1 VFHDLGYP
9 WQYAERLQSN
19 LFGMNS
25 PSITT
30 NRSATQVFDE
40 YEHRLLMHALRGYK
54 KQDAASPSRWASEI
68 VQLTDVAL
76 SQTHGFPGALGFLH
90 LNDAIRKYPIREQS
104 PLHLL
109 CVEWV
114 AVAIMM
120 HDLGKIYWGKDRLG
134 GESPTNPSLRL
145 SFDRD
150 PLSSIVTLADV
161 LQEFNRP
168 TAKFGQTNGIGLN
181 DQVVISYESV
191 CSETELEL
199 DGAAMT
205 IRYKMKDDDSRRI
218 KRKSIAD
225 DQHCYFDRASG
236 FLNMESIGIESVK
249 LEAV

>member
-1 VFHDLGYP
+1 
-9 WQYAERLQSN
+9 
-19 LFGMNS
+19 
-25 PSITT
+25 
-30 NRSATQVFDE
+30 
-40 YEHRLLMHALRGYK
+40 
-54 KQDAASPSRWASEI
+54 
-68 VQLTDVAL
+68 
-76 SQTHGFPGALGFLH
+76 
-90 LNDAIRKYPIREQS
+90 
-104 PLHLL
+104 
-109 CVEWV
+109 
-114 AVAIMM
+114 MM